1 MENSFNKTILLVEDD
16 VIIALGKKNELENY
30 GYNVLTAY
38 TGNKAIAVSEDN
50 NDIDLILMDIDL
62 GPGIDGTIAAEI
74 ILKNRDIPV
83 VFMSSHT
90 EPEIIKKTERIT
102 SYGYVVKSSI
112 FTVLDASIKMAF
124 KLFDAY
130 KKLNESEERR
140 KEAQR
145 ITHLGDWELNLR
157 TGELFWSDE
166 IYRMFDL
173 DPNDFKPDYQAF
185 LANIHPDDREFVNN
199 AYNNSVESKVPYNIN
214 HRLLQKNGKVRT
226 VNVRCETFYDDN
238 SIPLRSIGTILD
250 ITEQK
255 QMEKDLS
262 EANTIINRSPVVAFL
277 WKHDEDWSAEYVSE
291 NVEKLFGYSAKEF
304 MESKISYRDVIEKND
319 LKRVVVEVA
328 KFSKMKNI
336 ETFTHEPYR
345 IITKHGDI
353 KWVKDETYLRRDPF
367 GMVTHYEGIV
377 YDITNQK
384 KLEEELRRDC

>member
-1 MENSFNKTILLVEDD
+1 MKLSMENSFNKTILLVEDD

-262 EANTIINRSPVVAFL
+262 EANTIINRSPVV
-277 WKHDEDWSAEYVSE
+277 
-291 NVEKLFGYSAKEF
+291 
-304 MESKISYRDVIEKND
+304 
-319 LKRVVVEVA
+319 
-328 KFSKMKNI
+328 
-336 ETFTHEPYR
+336 
-345 IITKHGDI
+345 
-353 KWVKDETYLRRDPF
+353 
-367 GMVTHYEGIV
+367 
-377 YDITNQK
+377 
-384 KLEEELRRDC
+384 